1 MTNYGK
7 DYPSYGKIKAKLVMK
22 RPEEKYYPLNFACI
36 PQSKYSL
43 ENKKTPSQDLRFPII
58 FRMIIVKSPSLPKFL
73 LVQL

>member
-22 RPEEKYYPLNFACI
+22 RPEEKYYPFNFAGI

-43 ENKKTPSQDLRFPII
+43 ENKKTEKLINEQNKEL
-58 FRMIIVKSPSLPKFL
+58 VEKFF
-73 LVQL
+73 QE